1 LNVEVCVES
10 WEARIMFDV
19 KEMQPRYIGGGM
31 LIDGLLQLLDERR
44 ACLDTLVINSDT
56 FIGILQTDSVPNYIP
71 VARQVKLVNEA
82 LVTKKSLMRV
92 KEGGQLTCTSVSLAT
107 NVSTAADI
115 QAAIAQWGSAKDE
128 LFDWEEYEY
137 CRWPHEDCMY
147 ETQGGDSDDD
157 EEYEEYWFE
166 VGDER

>member
-115 QAAIAQWGSAKDE
+115 QAAIAQWGSAKDG
-128 LFDWEEYEY
+128 
-137 CRWPHEDCMY
+137 RTRIACMRLRAAIQ
-147 ETQGGDSDDD
+147 TTTKSTRSTGSKSATRDRGS
-157 EEYEEYWFE
+157 
-166 VGDER
+166 